1 MRVSRVRVRV
11 RVRVRIRVRL
21 GIRVTVISPISALHF
36 PTSPLSLPFISP
48 LSPQDLL
55 LRGEVELLDAEGV
68 VDDGARKEHLVRGDM
83 GEI

>member
-36 PTSPLSLPFISP
+36 PTSPYLSP
-48 LSPQDLL
+48 LSPLYL
-55 LRGEVELLDAEGV
+55 HKISCSGGKSSCSTPK
-68 VDDGARKEHLVRGDM
+68 GW
-83 GEI
+83 